1 VVVFFYGFFMVFF
14 RFMVSFLWGFFMGL
28 RLAFGCGSTPVKV
41 SSGGCGGGWIVMD
54 SKWWVMVVLDF
65 IGDVVAG

>member
-1 VVVFFYGFFMVFF
+1 
-14 RFMVSFLWGFFMGL
+14 MGL
-28 RLAFGCGSTPVKV
+28 RLAFGCGSTPVRV

-65 IGDVVAG
+65 IGGVVAG